1 VTGVAVEELRGLFL
15 FEGLT
20 HQQLSWLAE
29 RGQSRTYDAGAPVYR
44 EGEPS
49 AHLYVLL
56 DGGLRMSRL
65 VGGEDVVI
73 IESTHR
79 GSYSGAVRAYVGD
92 AAEPYG
98 NSVVTTVP
106 SRFFQLP
113 AADFAEL
120 MHTFFPMAVHLLDGL
135 FIGVRNSEA
144 TIRQR
149 EHLAQLGTLSAN
161 LAHELNN
168 PAAAA
173 VRATGQ
179 LRQRVAGMRR
189 KLARIAEGGVDPG
202 TIHRLV
208 ELQEQAVEH
217 AASRP
222 LSLTPVEEADRED
235 EITHLLDRFGVPGS
249 YDLAP
254 VFTAAG
260 LDVEWL
266 QEVCA
271 QGDPTGPLRW
281 LADTLETEGL
291 MDEIEDATGRISTLV
306 AAVKQ
311 YSYVDTTSHQEVD
324 VHVGLES
331 TVVMLGSK
339 LQGVRVDRDYDLS
352 LPKVPAYGA
361 ELNQVWTNLIDNAA
375 DAMGGTGTLRL
386 RTTRDGGAVL
396 VEIGDDGPGVPLEV
410 QPRMFDAFF
419 TTKAPGQG
427 SGLGLDNAHR
437 IVVRRH
443 GGTLDFVTGDSGT
456 TFRVRLPLVRPQ
468 AGTS

>member
-1 VTGVAVEELRGLFL
+1 MTAVTTEELRGLFL
-15 FEGLT
+15 FEALT
-20 HQQLSWLAE
+20 DEQLRWLAD
-29 RGQSRTYDAGAPVYR
+29 RGQSRTYDTGAPVYV
-44 EGEPS
+44 EGQPS
-49 AHLYVLL
+49 EHLYVLL

-73 IESTHR
+73 SETTHR
-79 GSYSGAVRAYVGD
+79 GAYAGAVRAYVGD

-98 NSVVTTVP
+98 NSVVATAP

-120 MHTFFPMAVHLLDGL
+120 MRTFFPMAVHLLDGL
-135 FIGVRNSEA
+135 YIGVRNSEA
-144 TIRQR
+144 TVRQR

-179 LRQRVAGMRR
+179 LRGRVAGMRR
-189 KLARIAEGGVDPG
+189 KLAVIAEGGVDPR

-208 ELQEQAVEH
+208 ELQEQAVER
-217 AASRP
+217 AARGRP
-222 LSLTPVEEADRED
+222 PMTPVEEADRED
-235 EITHLLDRFGVPGS
+235 EVTDLLDGFGVPES
-249 YDLAP
+249 YQLAP

-266 QEVCA
+266 REICA

-281 LADTLETEGL
+281 LADTLETEAL

-311 YSYVDTTSHQEVD
+311 YSYVDTASHQEID
-324 VHVGLES
+324 VHVGMDS

-339 LQGVRVDRDYDLS
+339 LQGVQVVRDYDRS
-352 LPKVPAYGA
+352 LPKVLAYGA

-375 DAMGGTGTLRL
+375 DAIGGTGTLTL
-386 RTTRDGGAVL
+386 RTALDADSLL
-396 VEIGDDGPGVPLEV
+396 VEISDDGPGIPPEV
-410 QPRMFDAFF
+410 QPRVFDAFF
-419 TTKAPGQG
+419 TTKAPGHG
-427 SGLGLDNAHR
+427 SGLGLDNARR
-437 IVVRRH
+437 IVVGRH

-456 TFRVRLPLVRPQ
+456 TFQVRLPLVRPK
-468 AGTS
+468 G

>member
-1 VTGVAVEELRGLFL
+1 MTAVGTEELRGLFL
-15 FEGLT
+15 FERLT
-20 HQQLSWLAE
+20 DEQLSWLAE
-29 RGQSRTYDAGAPVYR
+29 RGHSRTYDAGALVYR
-44 EGEPS
+44 EGDPS
-49 AHLYVLL
+49 EHLYVLL

-73 IESTHR
+73 VETSHR
-79 GSYSGAVRAYVGD
+79 GSYAGAVRAYVDVAG
-92 AAEPYG
+92 EPYG
-98 NSVVTTVP
+98 SSMVATVP
-106 SRFFQLP
+106 SRFFRLP

-120 MHTFFPMAVHLLDGL
+120 MQTFFPMAVHLLEGL
-135 FIGVRNSEA
+135 YIGVRNSEA
-144 TIRQR
+144 TVRQR

-179 LRQRVAGMRR
+179 LRERVAGMRR
-189 KLARIAEGGVDPG
+189 KLSLIAEGGVDPD

-222 LSLTPVEEADRED
+222 APLTPVEEADRED
-235 EITHLLDRFGVPGS
+235 EITDLLDGFGVPGS

-254 VFTAAG
+254 VFSAAG
-260 LDVEWL
+260 LSIEWL
-266 QEVCA
+266 HEVCA

-311 YSYVDTTSHQEVD
+311 YSYVDTSSHQEVD
-324 VHVGLES
+324 VHVGLDS

-339 LQGVRVDRDYDLS
+339 LQGVRVSRDYDRS

-375 DAMGGTGTLRL
+375 DAMGGTGTLTL
-386 RTTRDGGAVL
+386 RTTSDGDAVL
-396 VEIGDDGPGVPLEV
+396 VEIGDDGPGIPREV
-410 QPRMFDAFF
+410 QPRVFDAFF

-427 SGLGLDNAHR
+427 SGLGLDNAQR
-437 IVVRRH
+437 IVSRRH
-443 GGTLDFVTGDSGT
+443 SGTLDFTTGESGT
-456 TFRVRLPLVRPQ
+456 TFRVRLPLTR
-468 AGTS
+468 SS